1 MKKTLLILAVVVL
14 ALLAWGFVFLSSAGS
29 VNGYRLYGNQHHF
42 VTMQAIWLAISI
54 VPFCIAFFLDYHVWQ
69 RWPVLTILAYLG
81 VCALLCAVFAFPAT
95 KGSHRWVSL
104 GGSANIQPGE
114 LAKLMAVI
122 ATAVFLDRARWKVE
136 LFWKGAVPAAA
147 IFGVLMG
154 LVVLEPDFGSTMV
167 IAITGVLLLLIAGV
181 RFVHLG
187 VFGLVGV
194 MAVLP
199 LLAKNA
205 NRMRR
210 LLAWL
215 PESWSDWCVAALHL
229 PADTAGDEK
238 VKTALHQMN
247 QALIAIQNGGL
258 FGVGLNKSL
267 QKEQYLPEAHTDFIF
282 AIGAE
287 EWGLALSL
295 LVLALFVALMVCGV
309 MIAAHAP
316 DPLGRMIA
324 AGMTFILVFQ
334 ALFNMYVVA
343 GWAPTKGM
351 ALPFFSYGGTNLVTA
366 LTAVGMLFN
375 VGRKIPLSNPQRRA
389 KMSVAQSTTR
399 KARYVSSI

>member
-1 MKKTLLILAVVVL
+1 MKKTLLVLAVVVL
-14 ALLAWGFVFLSSAGS
+14 GLLAWGFVFLSSAGS
-29 VNGYRLYGNQHHF
+29 VNSFRLYGNQHHF
-42 VTMQAIWLAISI
+42 VTMQAVWLAIAL
-54 VPFCIAFFLDYHVWQ
+54 VPFGITFFLDYHVWQ
-69 RWPVLTILAYLG
+69 RWPILTIAAYLG

-114 LAKLMAVI
+114 LAKIMAVI
-122 ATAVFLDRARWKVE
+122 ATAAFLDKARWKVD

-154 LVVLEPDFGSTMV
+154 LVVIEPDFGSTMV
-167 IAITGVLLLLIAGV
+167 IALTGFFLLLVAGV
-181 RFVHLG
+181 RLLHLA
-187 VFGLVGV
+187 VFCAVGA

-210 LLAWL
+210 LLAWF
-215 PESWSDWCVAALHL
+215 PQSWADWCIATLHL
-229 PADTAGDEK
+229 PVEAVDDEK
-238 VKTALHQMN
+238 VRTALHQKQ

-258 FGVGLNKSL
+258 YGVGLNKSL
-267 QKEQYLPEAHTDFIF
+267 QKERYLPEAHTDFIF

-287 EWGLALSL
+287 EWGLAISL

-309 MIAAHAP
+309 MIAVRAP

-351 ALPFFSYGGTNLVTA
+351 ALPFISYGGTNLVTA

-375 VGRKIPLSNPQRRA
+375 VGRKVPMFNPQRRN
-389 KMSVAQSTTR
+389 KMPFAQPTTR